1 MACKGSGFDS
11 GPYESRAGLRAT
23 RPGAPLIQ
31 NDQLQQLPDDP
42 GRAAVALRGGLLVRA
57 VAGVGMSA
65 EVLGQCGGPAESS
78 RCPMA
83 GASQNPND
91 RGGCATLISDTSSG
105 RLLDPSW
112 RGAAAVAE
120 PVVCGQPLCR
130 TKSRHERRASATTTS
145 RSGTLVFSAIDRR
158 YLLSG
163 FLICGRCGEEQV
175 VRPCQDRRR

>member
-31 NDQLQQLPDDP
+31 NDQSQQLPDDP

-65 EVLGQCGGPAESS
+65 EVLGQCGGPSESS

-83 GASQNPND
+83 GASQNPMTGGVVRRWFRTRVLD
-91 RGGCATLISDTSSG
+91 ARWIPRGGG
-105 RLLDPSW
+105 
-112 RGAAAVAE
+112 G
-120 PVVCGQPLCR
+120 G
-130 TKSRHERRASATTTS
+130 
-145 RSGTLVFSAIDRR
+145 G
-158 YLLSG
+158 
-163 FLICGRCGEEQV
+163 
-175 VRPCQDRRR
+175 